1 MTTVFIFP
9 VFMKIF
15 PVETESS
22 QRVVDNKSDDEGDAV
37 TDISD
42 DCDLDELL
50 SACGRIL
57 PLFPAIPLH

>member
-22 QRVVDNKSDDEGDAV
+22 QRVVDNKSDDEGDPV

-42 DCDLDELL
+42 GCDLDELL
-50 SACGRIL
+50 SAC
-57 PLFPAIPLH
+57 